1 MLGACIH
8 IFRAHKINYEYI
20 FGVTRQG
27 SISQWAAYEAAMW
40 MSVAWMTIWMWQIS
54 FTYNFNYQVLVLTLV
69 WFLFACIP
77 LYRFRK
83 FRWEWGKVQ
92 FNLWISPFGGAD
104 IINLIWGSINTN
116 LGVLYNDGTAVLCL
130 YTSGQMFAARP
141 VAAACS
147 WLPDY
152 LLLFRFAPIFLRGM
166 QSFRRYYNSNFT
178 MTLQLK

>member
-1 MLGACIH
+1 M
-8 IFRAHKINYEYI
+8 
-20 FGVTRQG
+20 
-27 SISQWAAYEAAMW
+27 
-40 MSVAWMTIWMWQIS
+40 
-54 FTYNFNYQVLVLTLV
+54 
-69 WFLFACIP
+69 FACIP

-116 LGVLYNDGTAVLCL
+116 LGVLYNDGSAVLCL
-130 YTSGQMFAARP
+130 YTSGQMTVARP
-141 VAAACS
+141 VPAACA

-166 QSFRRYYNSNFT
+166 
-178 MTLQLK
+178 